1 MRPPPFS
8 SDELERRVPVWTALA
23 DLFRDTEFTDSD
35 AAYVARVLAASGY
48 DMPTLERILRTEV
61 APTFG
66 WNMISVA
73 GEWAG
78 WSEEV
83 VRDAVL
89 EHLAR
94 RRRLTG
100 VPGRVVG
107 RTAAR
112 MVAPYWARVRR
123 ELEHPTFSPAP
134 G

>member
-1 MRPPPFS
+1 MSSPFS
-8 SDELERRVPVWTALA
+8 AEELARRVPVWTALA

-48 DMPTLERILRTEV
+48 DTPTLERILRTEV

-66 WNMISVA
+66 WNAISVA

-78 WSEEV
+78 WNEEV

-94 RRRLTG
+94 RRGLTG

-107 RTAAR
+107 RFAGRMAA
-112 MVAPYWARVRR
+112 PHWARVLR
-123 ELEHPTFSPAP
+123 ELERPSHSPAP
-134 G
+134 W

>member
-1 MRPPPFS
+1 MTPPFS
-8 SDELERRVPVWTALA
+8 AEELDRRVPGWTALA
-23 DLFRDTEFTDSD
+23 DLFRDTEFTDID

-48 DMPTLERILRTEV
+48 DTPTLERILRTEV

-66 WNMISVA
+66 WNAISVA

-94 RRRLTG
+94 RHRLAG
-100 VPGRVVG
+100 VPDRIVG
-107 RTAAR
+107 RTAAK
-112 MVAPYWARVRR
+112 MVAQHWARVLR
-123 ELEHPTFSPAP
+123 ELERPTFLPAP
-134 G
+134 R